1 MTYAVFGVLTEMVLR
16 LGRYTFDGNALPR
29 PQLGDE
35 SAGQLIGY
43 AKFLAG
49 SRVNVMSTGEKS
61 RPADFPKLR
70 PQAFRELW
78 ESRQRVLYTHD
89 NLQPRYRATCLE
101 STINLVVSRDLRPRC
116 NVRTL

>member
-43 AKFLAG
+43 AKFPGWFA
-49 SRVNVMSTGEKS
+49 RQYHEHRREVPT
-61 RPADFPKLR
+61 
-70 PQAFRELW
+70 PQASEVTTPSI
-78 ESRQRVLYTHD
+78 SRTVGKPPEGVVYARQPPTSLPGDLLGKHD
-89 NLQPRYRATCLE
+89 QFGGEP
-101 STINLVVSRDLRPRC
+101 
-116 NVRTL
+116 

>member
-43 AKFLAG
+43 AKFPGWFARQYHEHRREVPTRRL
-49 SRVNVMSTGEKS
+49 
-61 RPADFPKLR
+61 PKLR

-89 NLQPRYRATCLE
+89 NLQPRCRATCLE

-116 NVRTL
+116 NVQTL

>member
-49 SRVNVMSTGEKS
+49 SRVNIMSTGEKS
-61 RPADFPKLR
+61 RPADFRSYDPKH
-70 PQAFRELW
+70 
-78 ESRQRVLYTHD
+78 SRTVGNPPEGVVYAR
-89 NLQPRYRATCLE
+89 QPRTLLAG
-101 STINLVVSRDLRPRC
+101 DLLGKHDQFGGEP
-116 NVRTL
+116 